1 MKTEKIE
8 ILNLADLLEG
18 IRRAARQSAKAAKA
32 EFDDAFDDAIDVES
46 TLFRYPE
53 PVRAIFNVKTEE
65 TVTVEATPGEKP
77 VKAKKRLER
86 PVLASKVFFNDGTWT
101 VVKNSA
107 EDPIELVTKDGVET
121 ASDASKERAIVYAW
135 VKRLCGTQHP
145 ATGEVTGANLGRR
158 LSKVVAASEDKALS
172 KAAKAKAKAAKA
184 KAVKTEKHGEKCRC
198 GKREEANLQRLISDV
213 SELVQAW
220 RAWQKQENGP
230 KGA

>member
-8 ILNLADLLEG
+8 VLNLADLLEG
-18 IRRAARQSAKAAKA
+18 IRRAACQSAKAAKA
-32 EFDDAFDDAIDVES
+32 EFDDAIDVES

-65 TVTVEATPGEKP
+65 TVTVEAVPGEKP

-135 VKRLCGTQHP
+135 VKRLCGVQHP

-184 KAVKTEKHGEKCRC
+184 KKQARAEKPDAKDGGGAKCSC
-198 GKREEANLQRLISDV
+198 GRNNAIKAAIDAIEALATAL
-213 SELVQAW
+213 
-220 RAWQKQENGP
+220 KQNGP

>member
-8 ILNLADLLEG
+8 VLNLADLLEG

-32 EFDDAFDDAIDVES
+32 EFDDAIDVES

-121 ASDASKERAIVYAW
+121 ASDASKERAVVYAW

-158 LSKVVAASEDKALS
+158 LSKVVEASEDKALS

-184 KAVKTEKHGEKCRC
+184 KKQARAEKPDAKDVDGAKCSCGRNNAVKAAI
-198 GKREEANLQRLISDV
+198 EAIEALTAAL
-213 SELVQAW
+213 
-220 RAWQKQENGP
+220 KQNGP